1 MIKAS
6 NVVMKDLESN
16 LTNKEAE
23 GNIEVHKGFLEIR
36 EKKVDQMINV
46 TTDMQLNNMVRRRED
61 VLG

>member
-23 GNIEVHKGFLEIR
+23 GNIEVLKGFLEIR